1 MCLSRSLVCADLY
14 TLFIFELIAIAE
26 SSGSKIEIFIHGG
39 AACPASRRTG
49 YGPFP
54 EPQMGGC
61 RYCGTRVNH
70 HKFSPQ
76 GAQPFL
82 LIYSSQISANNHY
95 PYQ

>member
-1 MCLSRSLVCADLY
+1 MCADLD
-14 TLFIFELIAIAE
+14 TVFIFELIAIAE

-39 AACPASRRTG
+39 AACPASRSTG

-76 GAQPFL
+76 GA
-82 LIYSSQISANNHY
+82 IVSASQISANNHY
-95 PYQ
+95 PLPMMNLAPFEI